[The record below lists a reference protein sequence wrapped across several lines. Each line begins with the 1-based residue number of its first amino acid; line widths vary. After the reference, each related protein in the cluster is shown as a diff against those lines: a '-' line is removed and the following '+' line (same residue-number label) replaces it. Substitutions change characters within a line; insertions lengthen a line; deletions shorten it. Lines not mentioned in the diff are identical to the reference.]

1 MAQDCKPR
9 MLTSCEGQTLQSGVP
24 PSCSDWSVCLPFAG
38 RLYSEGGCVKVEPGN
53 PPEDGVY
60 GKVIIAGGCIVGLEK
75 ADIPLYTSSPCAPVP
90 APCACGEGGSM
101 PEPSPQAGNLFT
113 TDAAGMPLVK
123 VSMQAGS
130 NISITGSGT
139 TTDPF
144 IISGKFDVAQ
154 TTFVQAGNSGVTV
167 TGTGGRE
174 DPYKVG
180 HGNTKTNESLTSAM
194 GLSIDQFG
202 HITAY
207 NAPAEASNVK
217 GVVGGDGIE
226 AKTDAGTGLVTL
238 SLTKAFADVAGEYD
252 LGGYHIKIDAYGRV
266 TGGSRDITIPAGE
279 YVAGDLQLTLNEYGS
294 VTGVSIIS
302 SQGIVTTSATKQ
314 FSESS
319 AQRSMTFTTMKASSF
334 RITYTPSSTIT
345 GTVTLYVDSQVQP
358 IYKMADGT
366 FQALTTALYGAGE
379 HTITVSAGPDS
390 GDNTL
395 NGTAFLD
402 VVLVVAV

>member
-60 GKVIIAGGCIVGLEK
+60 GKIIVADGCIVGLEK

-90 APCACGEGGSM
+90 APCDCGEGGSM
-101 PEPSPQAGNLFT
+101 LEPSPQAGNLFT
-113 TDAAGMPLVK
+113 TDAAGLPLVK

-180 HGNTKTNESLTSAM
+180 HGNTKTNEALTSAM

-207 NAPAEASNVK
+207 NAPAEASTVK
-217 GVVGGDGIE
+217 GVVGSDGIE
-226 AKTDAGTGLVTL
+226 AKTDTGTGLVTL
-238 SLTKAFADVAGEYD
+238 SLTKAFADVAGTYQF
-252 LGGYHIKIDAYGRV
+252 GGYEIKVDEYGRV
-266 TGGSRDITIPAGE
+266 SGGSRQITIPAAT
-279 YVAGDLQLTLNEYGS
+279 YLAGDVQLTTNEYGS
-294 VTGVSIIS
+294 ITEIATVSSTGLVS
-302 SQGIVTTSATKQ
+302 TSATKQ
-314 FSESS
+314 FSENS
-319 AQRSMTFTTMKASSF
+319 AQRSMTFTTTKASSF
-334 RITYTPSSTIT
+334 RITYTPSAAITSTL
-345 GTVTLYVDSQVQP
+345 TLYVDNQVQP
-358 IYKMADGT
+358 LYKMVDNT
-366 FQALTTALYGAGE
+366 WQSLTTALYGVGE
-379 HTITVSAGPDS
+379 HTVAISAGPES
-390 GDNTL
+390 GGITL
-395 NGTAFLD
+395 KGTAFLD
-402 VVLVVAV
+402 VVLTVTV